1 MSHSSS
7 ITANITDNIHRMEAC
22 FHTVYIFGLKLTKNS
37 DIMRKTEL
45 NFLKKEDTDKWHRH
59 MKEENI
65 SKTIFFT
72 QS

>member
-1 MSHSSS
+1 MLEVDSY
-7 ITANITDNIHRMEAC
+7 IKVENINRGDFMNNIEKAK
-22 FHTVYIFGLKLTKNS
+22 I
-37 DIMRKTEL
+37 